1 MTTSLSSKAIKS
13 WIDKLTKL
21 LLSKRKVIKMYVFE
35 AGLDVYIWY
44 KISVVISFIILH
56 ERRIS

>member
-1 MTTSLSSKAIKS
+1 MTTSLSNKAIKS
-13 WIDKLTKL
+13 WIDKPIKL

-44 KISVVISFIILH
+44 KFQLSYRL
-56 ERRIS
+56 